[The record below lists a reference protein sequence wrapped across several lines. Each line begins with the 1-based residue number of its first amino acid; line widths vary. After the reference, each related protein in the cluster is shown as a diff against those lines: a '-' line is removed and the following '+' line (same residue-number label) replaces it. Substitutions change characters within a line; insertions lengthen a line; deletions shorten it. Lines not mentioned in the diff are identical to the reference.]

1 MLIVDFIFTDMDCQT
16 ILNAVSDPIHI
27 IDTEGILVFA
37 NTAWEKMIGVSLEEA
52 RGLHINE
59 AIEKSNSGFYFSFEK
74 DENTQT
80 TQYTHFDRKNFDS
93 VALTALKR
101 QKPISMFAYL
111 REQQRVLF
119 TSSPLFHDGQIRY
132 VLTICRNLTN
142 FSSLC
147 DELES
152 AIERNKLIMDELE
165 FYRNSMVSSQN
176 IIGKS
181 PAIQGLLQS
190 VQYVAATD
198 ATILITGESGVGKE
212 VMTNEIYRLSK
223 RTGEPFIRVNC
234 ASIPE
239 SLIESELFGY
249 EKGAFTGAV
258 KNKPGM
264 FELANNGTLLL
275 DEIGELPKALQPK
288 LLRVLQEREIMRV
301 GGTKTIPVDV
311 RLIAAT
317 NQDLAEMVHRG
328 EFRRDLYYRLNL
340 IPLRIPPL
348 RERAEDIPLLVQHF
362 LDEFNA
368 KYGKKKRVTE
378 AAMQVLK
385 LYQWPGNIREL
396 ENLLERLVIIGDE
409 SRITSSQ
416 VTKILTVPD
425 QAASARPD
433 NSDLSLK
440 ELMENYERELLQEAL
455 SRHGTTYKAAQALH
469 TSQPTV
475 ARKARQYGLKW

>member
-1 MLIVDFIFTDMDCQT
+1 ML
-16 ILNAVSDPIHI
+16 
-27 IDTEGILVFA
+27 
-37 NTAWEKMIGVSLEEA
+37 
-52 RGLHINE
+52 
-59 AIEKSNSGFYFSFEK
+59 
-74 DENTQT
+74 
-80 TQYTHFDRKNFDS
+80 
-93 VALTALKR
+93 
-101 QKPISMFAYL
+101 
-111 REQQRVLF
+111 
-119 TSSPLFHDGQIRY
+119 
-132 VLTICRNLTN
+132 
-142 FSSLC
+142 
-147 DELES
+147 
-152 AIERNKLIMDELE
+152 
-165 FYRNSMVSSQN
+165 
-176 IIGKS
+176 
-181 PAIQGLLQS
+181 
-190 VQYVAATD
+190 
-198 ATILITGESGVGKE
+198 
-212 VMTNEIYRLSK
+212 TNEIHRLSK

-264 FELANNGTLLL
+264 FELANGGTLLL

-317 NQDLAEMVHRG
+317 NQDLAAMVRSG
-328 EFRRDLYYRLNL
+328 EFRQDLYYRLNL

-368 KYGKKKRVTE
+368 KYGKKKRVTDT
-378 AAMQVLK
+378 AMQTLK

-409 SRITSSQ
+409 TRITSSQ
-416 VTKILTVPD
+416 ISKILTVPE
-425 QAASARPD
+425 QAVSAGAEV
-433 NSDLSLK
+433 SGLGLK

-455 SRHGTTYKAAQALH
+455 SRYGTTYKAARALR

-475 ARKARQYGLKW
+475 ARKAKQYGLEW

>member
-1 MLIVDFIFTDMDCQT
+1 VNSIFTDIDCRA
-16 ILNAVSDPIHI
+16 ILNAVSDPLHI
-27 IDTEGILVFA
+27 IDTEGTLVFA
-37 NTAWEKMIGVSLEEA
+37 NTAWERMIGISLA
-52 RGLHINE
+52 DAQGLHINE

-74 DENTQT
+74 DEDTQT
-80 TQYTHFDRKNFDS
+80 TQYTHFDHKNFDS
-93 VALTALKR
+93 VALTALRK
-101 QKPISMFAYL
+101 QKPISMFAHL
-111 REQQRVLF
+111 REHQRVLL

-132 VLTICRNLTN
+132 ALTICQNLTH
-142 FSSLC
+142 FSALC

-152 AIERNKLIMDELE
+152 AIEKNKLIMDELE
-165 FYRNSMVSSQN
+165 FYRSTMVSSQN

-181 PAIQGLLQS
+181 PAIQALLQN

-239 SLIESELFGY
+239 SLMESELFGY

-258 KNKPGM
+258 KTKPGM

-275 DEIGELPKALQPK
+275 DEIGELPKPLQPK

-301 GGTKTIPVDV
+301 GGTRTIPVNV

-317 NQDLAEMVHRG
+317 NQDLSAMVQRG
-328 EFRRDLYYRLNL
+328 EFRQDLYYRLNL

-348 RERAEDIPLLVQHF
+348 RERAEDIPLLAQHF
-362 LDEFNA
+362 LDEFNT
-368 KYGKKKRVTE
+368 KYGKRKRITE
-378 AAMQVLK
+378 AAVQVLK
-385 LYQWPGNIREL
+385 LYPWPGNIREL

-409 SRITSSQ
+409 ARITSSQ

-425 QAASARPD
+425 QTVPIGPEESG
-433 NSDLSLK
+433 LSLR
-440 ELMENYERELLQEAL
+440 ELMESYERELLQAAL
-455 SRHGTTYKAAQALH
+455 SRCGTTYKAAQALR

-475 ARKARQYGLKW
+475 ARKAKQYGLEW

>member
-1 MLIVDFIFTDMDCQT
+1 MNCFFKDIDCRD
-16 ILNAVSDPIHI
+16 ILNAVSDPLHI
-27 IDTEGILVFA
+27 IDTEGILAFA
-37 NTAWEKMIGVSLEEA
+37 NTAWEEMIGISLAEA
-52 RGLHINE
+52 KGLHINE

-74 DENTQT
+74 DEDTQT
-80 TQYTHFDRKNFDS
+80 TQYTHFDHKNFDS

-111 REQQRVLF
+111 REHQRVLL
-119 TSSPLFHDGQIRY
+119 TSSPLFHNGQIRY
-132 VLTICRNLTN
+132 ALTICRNLTD
-142 FSSLC
+142 FSTLC
-147 DELES
+147 EELEN
-152 AIERNKLIMDELE
+152 AIEKNKLIMDELE

-181 PAIQGLLQS
+181 PAVQGLLQS
-190 VQYVAATD
+190 VQYVATTD
-198 ATILITGESGVGKE
+198 ATVLITGESGVGKE
-212 VMTNEIYRLSK
+212 VLTNEIHRLSK

-264 FELANNGTLLL
+264 FELANGGTLLL

-301 GGTKTIPVDV
+301 GGTRTIPVDV

-317 NQDLAEMVHRG
+317 NQDLAEMVRRG
-328 EFRRDLYYRLNL
+328 EFRQDLYYRLNL

-368 KYGKKKRVTE
+368 KYGKKKRVTDT
-378 AAMQVLK
+378 AMQTLK

-409 SRITSSQ
+409 TRITSSQ
-416 VTKILTVPD
+416 ISKILTVPE
-425 QAASARPD
+425 QAVSAGAEASG
-433 NSDLSLK
+433 LGLK
-440 ELMENYERELLQEAL
+440 ELMENYEREILQEAL
-455 SRHGTTYKAAQALH
+455 SRYGTTYKAAQALR

-475 ARKARQYGLKW
+475 ARKAKQYGLEW

>member
-1 MLIVDFIFTDMDCQT
+1 MDCFFKDIDCRD
-16 ILNAVSDPIHI
+16 ILDAVSDPLHI

-37 NTAWEKMIGVSLEEA
+37 NAAWEKMIGITRAEA
-52 RGLHINE
+52 QGLHINE

-74 DENTQT
+74 DEDTQT
-80 TQYTHFDRKNFDS
+80 TQYTHFDHKNFDS

-111 REQQRVLF
+111 RKDQRVLL
-119 TSSPLFHDGQIRY
+119 TSSPLFHNGQIQY
-132 VLTICRNLTN
+132 ALTICQNLTN
-142 FSSLC
+142 FSTLC
-147 DELES
+147 DELEN
-152 AIERNKLIMDELE
+152 AIEKNKLIMDELE
-165 FYRNSMVSSQN
+165 FYRNSMISSQN

-181 PAIQGLLQS
+181 PAIQALLQS

-212 VMTNEIYRLSK
+212 VLTNEIHRLSK

-264 FELANNGTLLL
+264 FELANKGTLLL

-317 NQDLAEMVHRG
+317 NQDLVEMVRRG
-328 EFRRDLYYRLNL
+328 EFRQDLYYRLNL

-362 LDEFNA
+362 LDEFNG
-368 KYGKKKRVTE
+368 KYGKKKRVTDT
-378 AAMQVLK
+378 AMQTLK

-409 SRITSSQ
+409 TRITSSQ
-416 VTKILTVPD
+416 ISKILTVPD
-425 QAASARPD
+425 RALSTGLEDAG
-433 NSDLSLK
+433 LSLK
-440 ELMENYERELLQEAL
+440 ERMESYERELLQEAL
-455 SRHGTTYKAAQALH
+455 SRYGTTYKAAQALRI
-469 TSQPTV
+469 SQPTV
-475 ARKARQYGLKW
+475 ARKAKQYGLKW

>member
-1 MLIVDFIFTDMDCQT
+1 MNCFFKDIDCRD
-16 ILNAVSDPIHI
+16 ILNAVSDPLHI

-37 NTAWEKMIGVSLEEA
+37 NTAWEEMIGISLAEA
-52 RGLHINE
+52 KGLHINE

-74 DENTQT
+74 DEDTQT
-80 TQYTHFDRKNFDS
+80 TQYTHFDHKNFDS

-111 REQQRVLF
+111 REHQRVLL
-119 TSSPLFHDGQIRY
+119 TSSPLFHSGQIRY
-132 VLTICRNLTN
+132 ALTICRNLTD
-142 FSSLC
+142 FSTLC
-147 DELES
+147 EELEN
-152 AIERNKLIMDELE
+152 AIEKNKLIMDELE

-181 PAIQGLLQS
+181 PAVQGLLQS

-198 ATILITGESGVGKE
+198 ATVLITGESGVGKE
-212 VMTNEIYRLSK
+212 VLTNEIHRLSK

-264 FELANNGTLLL
+264 FELANGGTLLL

-317 NQDLAEMVHRG
+317 NQDLAAMVRSG
-328 EFRRDLYYRLNL
+328 EFRQDLYYRLNL

-368 KYGKKKRVTE
+368 KYGKKERVTDT
-378 AAMQVLK
+378 AMQTLK

-409 SRITSSQ
+409 TRITSSQ
-416 VTKILTVPD
+416 ISKILTVPE
-425 QAASARPD
+425 QAVSAGAEV
-433 NSDLSLK
+433 SGLGLK

-455 SRHGTTYKAAQALH
+455 SRYGTTYKAARALR

-475 ARKARQYGLKW
+475 ARKAKQYGLEW

>member
-1 MLIVDFIFTDMDCQT
+1 MNCFFKDIDCRD
-16 ILNAVSDPIHI
+16 ILNAVSDPLHI

-37 NTAWEKMIGVSLEEA
+37 NTAWEEMIGISLAEA
-52 RGLHINE
+52 KGLHINE

-74 DENTQT
+74 DEDTQT
-80 TQYTHFDRKNFDS
+80 TQYTHFDHKNFDS

-111 REQQRVLF
+111 REHQRVLL
-119 TSSPLFHDGQIRY
+119 TSSPLFHSGQIRY
-132 VLTICRNLTN
+132 ALTICRNLTD
-142 FSSLC
+142 FSTLC
-147 DELES
+147 EELEN
-152 AIERNKLIMDELE
+152 AIEKNKLIMDELE

-181 PAIQGLLQS
+181 PAVQGLLQS

-198 ATILITGESGVGKE
+198 ATVLITGESGVGKE
-212 VMTNEIYRLSK
+212 VLTNEIHRLSK

-264 FELANNGTLLL
+264 FELANGGTLLL

-317 NQDLAEMVHRG
+317 NQDLAAMVRRG
-328 EFRRDLYYRLNL
+328 EFRQDLYYRLNL

-348 RERAEDIPLLVQHF
+348 RERAEDIPPAGTALFGRVQR
-362 LDEFNA
+362 
-368 KYGKKKRVTE
+368 KIRQKE
-378 AAMQVLK
+378 A
-385 LYQWPGNIREL
+385 
-396 ENLLERLVIIGDE
+396 GDGHCHA
-409 SRITSSQ
+409 
-416 VTKILTVPD
+416 D
-425 QAASARPD
+425 A
-433 NSDLSLK
+433 
-440 ELMENYERELLQEAL
+440 EAL
-455 SRHGTTYKAAQALH
+455 PMAGQYPGAGKSFRAAGHYRRRDPHHLQPDFKDSDRPGAGRLSRGGSLRPWPERADGKL
-469 TSQPTV
+469 
-475 ARKARQYGLKW
+475 